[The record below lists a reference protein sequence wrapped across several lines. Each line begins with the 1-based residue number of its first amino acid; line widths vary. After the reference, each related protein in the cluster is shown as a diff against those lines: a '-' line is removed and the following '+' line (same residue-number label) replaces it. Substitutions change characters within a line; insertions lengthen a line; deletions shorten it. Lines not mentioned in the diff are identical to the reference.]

1 MYFIPFQVWYTRT
14 VIDKAHRIA
23 SPDPTTSPVTTTGPD
38 DVFYI
43 LKSVVARLL
52 STGSVTCTTKM
63 VEQLRDIVDRD
74 YVGVYKRKLD
84 DVYKNPAGQ
93 GGARSDKGERE
104 SRLSFIVGV
113 IPLFR
118 DLV

>member
-1 MYFIPFQVWYTRT
+1 M
-14 VIDKAHRIA
+14 
-23 SPDPTTSPVTTTGPD
+23 TTTGPD

-74 YVGVYKRKLD
+74 YAGVYKRKLD
-84 DVYKNPAGQ
+84 DVYKSPVGQ

-104 SRLSFIVGV
+104 SRLSFIVSAV
-113 IPLFR
+113 PAFKTLFECSYAIAV
-118 DLV
+118 DSSE